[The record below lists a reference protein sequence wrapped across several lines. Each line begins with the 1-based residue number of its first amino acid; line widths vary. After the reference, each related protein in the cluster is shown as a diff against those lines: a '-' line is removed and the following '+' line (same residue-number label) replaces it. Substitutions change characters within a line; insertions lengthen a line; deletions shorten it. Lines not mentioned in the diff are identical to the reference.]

1 MWYIYILAL
10 NKSFNKS
17 CVKFVLL
24 ITKSV
29 FVLYKRNDEFNKL
42 TITIVKRKYT
52 YRAIIS

>member
-1 MWYIYILAL
+1 MWYIYTLAL

-24 ITKSV
+24 ITKSI
-29 FVLYKRNDEFNKL
+29 FVLYKRNDEFNN
-42 TITIVKRKYT
+42 TIIKRKYT

>member
-1 MWYIYILAL
+1 MWYIYTLAL

-29 FVLYKRNDEFNKL
+29 LLYKRNDEFNN
-42 TITIVKRKYT
+42 TIVKRKCT
-52 YRAIIS
+52 YKVIIS